1 MSYFFLPS
9 SAIFVYRSLVSGSIS
24 FHLWPRILAISVT
37 GRAGFSAFTFSL
49 CSAVKWKYEV
59 RGALGAF
66 GSFLFLLA
74 GDATDFGTF
83 FLPVVFSAIELSFVL
98 ASLTGDFLGCN
109 WINKLICVFYK
120 TKPSIHYVKK
130 KDWLGLENGQFC
142 WRSVLYL
149 CWHIGQVGI
158 SWKFCWRDKWMV
170 SYYHSDPDWEAFR
183 HHIQNWD
190 PYSLIYMRK
199 LHILFN

>member
-9 SAIFVYRSLVSGSIS
+9 SAIFVYRSLASGLIS
-24 FHLWPRILAISVT
+24 FHLCPINFAISPKDNL
-37 GRAGFSAFTFSL
+37 GSSALIFGLSL
-49 CSAVKWKYEV
+49 AVKRKYEV

-109 WINKLICVFYK
+109 
-120 TKPSIHYVKK
+120 
-130 KDWLGLENGQFC
+130 
-142 WRSVLYL
+142 
-149 CWHIGQVGI
+149 
-158 SWKFCWRDKWMV
+158 
-170 SYYHSDPDWEAFR
+170 
-183 HHIQNWD
+183 
-190 PYSLIYMRK
+190 
-199 LHILFN
+199 